1 MWRRRRGL
9 SGLII
14 KRGGLSVPGKEMF
27 IMTLGK
33 FDILVIDIEKDKLYC
48 RKSSCPHNKSTEC
61 MFREE
66 RPREI
71 LKN

>member
-1 MWRRRRGL
+1 
-9 SGLII
+9 
-14 KRGGLSVPGKEMF
+14 
-27 IMTLGK
+27 MTLGK

-71 LKN
+71 LKIKEIHTHEYKNGRFDLGKKIYCMGRRIG